1 MKRYDFWLV
10 MITVALLAGMGLLA
24 FGGTLYTWRAEV
36 LSSGWS
42 GGAAYAAYTRVMD
55 RLAAPLVAALVIV
68 LGLCIPRRLFDRGAL
83 WAVSAA
89 MVLVGLGVA
98 VVSGARVG
106 AAAFLLLAGALQSAA
121 LVLTLAR
128 SARVSY
134 LSENLV
140 YQVGSALLHLGFVV
154 LVYDWA
160 VLGEDLL
167 HLPVFWAGT
176 VLLMAG
182 SALCFYREGI
192 TRVIGRLANA
202 PTRSRRPAAPTRR
215 WSA

>member
-36 LSSGWS
+36 LAPGWS
-42 GGAAYAAYTRVMD
+42 GGAAYVAYTHAMD
-55 RLAAPLVAALVIV
+55 RLAAPLVAALVVV
-68 LGLCIPRRLFDRGAL
+68 LGLCIPRRLFDREAL

-106 AAAFLLLAGALQSAA
+106 AAAFLILAGALEVAA

-128 SARVSY
+128 SMRVNY
-134 LSENLV
+134 LSQNVV

-160 VLGEDLL
+160 VLPDDPI
-167 HLPVFWAGT
+167 HLSVFWAGT
-176 VLLMAG
+176 LLLMAG
-182 SALCFYREGI
+182 SVLCFYREGI
-192 TRVIGRLANA
+192 TRAIGRLAGAKN
-202 PTRSRRPAAPTRR
+202 
-215 WSA
+215 

>member
-36 LSSGWS
+36 VTPGWS
-42 GGAAYAAYTRVMD
+42 GGPGYAAYTLVMD
-55 RLAAPLVAALVIV
+55 RLAAPLVAALVVV
-68 LGLCIPRRLFDRGAL
+68 LGLCVPRRLFERQAL

-106 AAAFLLLAGALQSAA
+106 AAAFLILAGALQTAA

-128 SARVSY
+128 SSSVNY
-134 LSENLV
+134 LSQNIV

-160 VLGEDLL
+160 VLPDNPI
-167 HLPVFWAGT
+167 HLPIFWLGT

-192 TRVIGRLANA
+192 TRAVELVTGRK
-202 PTRSRRPAAPTRR
+202 
-215 WSA
+215 SAEEA